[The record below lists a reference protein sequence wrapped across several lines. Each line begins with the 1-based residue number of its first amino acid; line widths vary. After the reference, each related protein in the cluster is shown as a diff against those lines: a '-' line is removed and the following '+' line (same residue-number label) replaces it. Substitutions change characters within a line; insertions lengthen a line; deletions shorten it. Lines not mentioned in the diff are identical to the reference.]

1 MHARK
6 VGCTFDVVALRC
18 EKFQTERIRRFVY
31 AIYPILVEET
41 LKVIAVHPR
50 QSKLNIHSRYFSCQS
65 KHLILARKKG

>member
-1 MHARK
+1 MHEK

>member
-41 LKVIAVHPR
+41 LKVIAVHPC
-50 QSKLNIHSRYFSCQS
+50 QSKLNSRDFSCQS